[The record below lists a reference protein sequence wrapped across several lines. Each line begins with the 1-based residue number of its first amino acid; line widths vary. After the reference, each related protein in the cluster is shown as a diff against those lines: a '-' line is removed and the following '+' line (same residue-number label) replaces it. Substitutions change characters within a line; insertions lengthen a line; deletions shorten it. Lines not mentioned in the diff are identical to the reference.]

1 MFQSQDWSQDN
12 NRGLQNA
19 LLDLAFNYQTHFIV
33 SISGYFYATQWVTSL
48 DFRWASSLSET

>member
-48 DFRWASSLSET
+48 DFR